1 MLALLIELKY
11 LNLYVQA
18 LKKNKGMVFK
28 KLDLGT
34 DCKRSL
40 ELSCNVLELTSMLT
54 GLNINPCTSKQI
66 AITKINTFPYADC
79 LPGQINE

>member
-1 MLALLIELKY
+1 MRMLALLIELKY

-28 KLDLGT
+28 KQDLGT

-40 ELSCNVLELTSMLT
+40 ELSCYVLELTSMLT
-54 GLNINPCTSKQI
+54 GLNINPCTS
-66 AITKINTFPYADC
+66 
-79 LPGQINE
+79 

>member
-40 ELSCNVLELTSMLT
+40 ELSCNVLELS
-54 GLNINPCTSKQI
+54 
-66 AITKINTFPYADC
+66 
-79 LPGQINE
+79 

>member
-1 MLALLIELKY
+1 
-11 LNLYVQA
+11 
-18 LKKNKGMVFK
+18 MVFK